1 MVGCAREAAID
12 ERAQTAAQLRD
23 QAEWCRLM
31 GSPLYARLLTESAAD
46 VEADGPAWRVLEA
59 HAGPGRGAALALRFM
74 AAVHR
79 LVLSGQAPGLA
90 VHYPSMG
97 GRPGAE
103 VWPEFRALLA
113 AQEDALRALA
123 AHPCQ
128 TNEVGRCAAL
138 MFGFLEAVHQ
148 ARLPLR
154 LLEVGASAGL
164 NLRWDGFRFGI
175 AGGSVGWGD
184 TQSPVDLT
192 GHWDEPPPHLDG
204 PVHVAE
210 RRGCDPHP
218 LDPADEEAR
227 LRLRSS
233 VWADQGERFQR
244 LQGALQLAAR
254 VPARVEEARL
264 GQWLPARLAETQPGT
279 MAIVYHSVVE
289 EYLPA
294 DELAGFH
301 AAMEES
307 GARATPDAPLA
318 WVRLEPFPGERRHE
332 LTLQIWPGGPRRRL
346 ALCGAHGAGTRRFVS

>member
-1 MVGCAREAAID
+1 
-12 ERAQTAAQLRD
+12 
-23 QAEWCRLM
+23 M
-31 GSPLYARLLTESAAD
+31 GSPLYAQLLTHAADD
-46 VEADGPAWRVLEA
+46 VEAEGPAWRVLEA

-74 AAVHR
+74 AAAHR
-79 LVLSGQAPGLA
+79 LVLRGQAPELA
-90 VHYPSMG
+90 RHYPSVG
-97 GRPGAE
+97 GRPGPDA
-103 VWPEFRALLA
+103 WPAFRALLA
-113 AQEDALRALA
+113 AQEDAVRTLA
-123 AHPCQ
+123 GHPCQ

-138 MFGFLEAVHQ
+138 VFGFLEVVHD

-164 NLRWDGFRFGI
+164 NLRWDGFRFGV
-175 AGGSVGWGD
+175 AGGGAGWGD

-227 LRLRSS
+227 LRLRCS
-233 VWADQGERFQR
+233 VWADQVERFQR

-254 VPARVEEARL
+254 VPAVVEQARL
-264 GQWLPARLAETQPGT
+264 GDWLPARLAEARPGQMT
-279 MAIVYHSVVE
+279 VVYHSVVE

-294 DELAGFH
+294 EELAHFQ
-301 AAMEES
+301 ATMEEAGS
-307 GARATPDAPLA
+307 RATPEAPLA

-332 LTLQIWPGGPRRRL
+332 LTLQTWPGAPRRRL
-346 ALCGAHGAGTRRFVS
+346 ATCGSHGTATRRFVS